1 MKNEILYSL
10 LTIISSLIGT
20 FGGVMSGM
28 KLMNYKITQLDEKV
42 AKLEKKFDQY
52 VIEPKLR
59 GG

>member
-28 KLMNYKITQLDEKV
+28 KLKV